1 MLQGVLLIKS
11 SHGVEISREEVGRG
25 LVLRFRELDESVET
39 GSERSGA

>member
-1 MLQGVLLIKS
+1 MLQAVLLIRPRT
-11 SHGVEISREEVGRG
+11 GLEISREEVGRS